1 MDSEDFVI
9 LGTLIEGPE
18 IDLIELSGL
27 ELTEEEQQRIWD
39 EITPR
44 RILVE
49 DLLCE
54 EIEIEEFDDAPGLS
68 DSSYE
73 YLCGP
78 REQFIER
85 LRKVLLRYTGKQAK
99 LSISI
104 PAPPSSN

>member
-68 DSSYE
+68 DSVYE
-73 YLCGP
+73 YRCGP